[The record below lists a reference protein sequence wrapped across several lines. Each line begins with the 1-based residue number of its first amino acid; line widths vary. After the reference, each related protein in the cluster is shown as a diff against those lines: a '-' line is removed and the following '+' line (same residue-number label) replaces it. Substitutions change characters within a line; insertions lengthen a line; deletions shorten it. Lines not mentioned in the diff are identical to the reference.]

1 MSPRRGAISRL
12 MTDPLSQIVRRM
24 ADDHRRRLAVRVV
37 WMSSRAQSDEPGR
50 KRKFF
55 GRGGLTTPPKPLTKM
70 TDSPEQK
77 LGLRSWG
84 FRFSSYLW
92 EGHTMSRSQRRTG
105 FTLVELLVVIAIIGI
120 LIALLLPAVQAA
132 REAARR
138 STCTN
143 NLKQIG
149 IALQNYHDVYGRLP
163 RNGIDGDDAG
173 WTQRGS
179 QTSRLMS
186 YLDQVQIFNLY
197 NYNVPEGSTIFEN
210 TTTTGRVNP
219 PSLVQ
224 GERFLRDTPIPALLC
239 PSDTVGLQT
248 IWGHHA
254 PSNYCASL
262 GAQSF
267 PSQWGAQVSLVVG
280 ISPYPLTNAPRN
292 GWGSWFGNGD
302 SDHGN
307 EWQADGTTISGLFS
321 RYGGRNSPSN
331 GAQWTGENNNL
342 GRGPWSAQLRDITD
356 GTSNVIAYGEVRP
369 NCMDHGQSGW
379 IDSNV
384 GPSWAGTAPPINY
397 PTCMQEPNGLG
408 VLETWSSPTS
418 GFAATFRPDNWA
430 TSQGYKSKHPNGAQ
444 FVFAD
449 GSVHFLLETIN
460 YDTYQRLGD
469 RRDGKMV
476 DPSTY

>member
-1 MSPRRGAISRL
+1 MRRSRL
-12 MTDPLSQIVRRM
+12 
-24 ADDHRRRLAVRVV
+24 
-37 WMSSRAQSDEPGR
+37 
-50 KRKFF
+50 
-55 GRGGLTTPPKPLTKM
+55 
-70 TDSPEQK
+70 
-77 LGLRSWG
+77 
-84 FRFSSYLW
+84 
-92 EGHTMSRSQRRTG
+92 RTG

-149 IALQNYHDVYGRLP
+149 LALNTYHDAYGRFP

-179 QTSRLMS
+179 ETTRLLPYM
-186 YLDQVQIFNLY
+186 DQVSIFNLL
-197 NYNVPEGSTIFEN
+197 NFTVPEGSTIMEN
-210 TTTTGRVNP
+210 TTTLGRVNP
-219 PSLVQ
+219 PSLQ
-224 GERFLRDTPIPALLC
+224 PTERFLRDVPIATLLC
-239 PSDTVGLQT
+239 PSDTVGPQT
-248 IWGHHA
+248 IWGHRA

-267 PSQWGAQVSLVVG
+267 PSQWGVQVSTVVG
-280 ISPYPLTNAPRN
+280 MSPYPDCNQPRC
-292 GWGSWFGNGD
+292 GWGSWFGTGD

-307 EWQADGTTISGLFS
+307 EWQADGTTISGVFS
-321 RYGGRNSPSN
+321 RYGGRNSPGN
-331 GAQWTGENNNL
+331 GALWTGENNNL
-342 GRGPWSAQLRDITD
+342 GRGPWSASLRDITD

-397 PTCMQEPNGLG
+397 PTCMMERNGLG
-408 VLETWSSPTS
+408 VINTWTSSTG
-418 GFAATFRPDNWA
+418 GFAATFRPDSWA
-430 TSQGYKSKHPNGAQ
+430 FSQGYKSKHPTGAQ

-449 GSVHFLLETIN
+449 GSVHFLRDTIN

-469 RRDGKMV
+469 RRDGRMV